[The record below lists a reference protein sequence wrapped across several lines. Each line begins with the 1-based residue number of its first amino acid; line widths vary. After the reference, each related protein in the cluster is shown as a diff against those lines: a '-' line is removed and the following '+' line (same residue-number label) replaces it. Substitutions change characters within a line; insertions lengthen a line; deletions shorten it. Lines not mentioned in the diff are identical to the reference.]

1 MIRLLVVILLLGAVA
16 IALKMRNR
24 GTTTTKSMKITS
36 RAAVSRGAVLLVVE
50 VDGRRLLIGAAPNQI
65 NLITELDSADGTQS
79 AGTGGAG
86 GSESSSISPALN
98 TPIQSAA
105 SVAQPAQ
112 AKPRIRPVTLRATST
127 PATRSAID
135 KIRGLTVRSV
145 EPGFRLTARESGSR

>member
-65 NLITELDSADGTQS
+65 NLITELDSVDGAQS

-86 GSESSSISPALN
+86 
-98 TPIQSAA
+98 
-105 SVAQPAQ
+105 
-112 AKPRIRPVTLRATST
+112 
-127 PATRSAID
+127 
-135 KIRGLTVRSV
+135 
-145 EPGFRLTARESGSR
+145 